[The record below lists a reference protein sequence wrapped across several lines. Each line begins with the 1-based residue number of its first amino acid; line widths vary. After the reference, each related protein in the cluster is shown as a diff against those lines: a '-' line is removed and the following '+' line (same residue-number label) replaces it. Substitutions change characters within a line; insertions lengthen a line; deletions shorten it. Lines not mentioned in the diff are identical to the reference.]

1 MKKMM
6 LTLFICGLAA
16 FFLTACG
23 GGDDVEQEP
32 TTAEEEE
39 IRTEDIV
46 EVDEGNGD
54 IEADNTDGMNETD
67 GTGESLSKEEE
78 LEQKI
83 KAEPGIESVR
93 VVFEEGD
100 DGQQVNVDII
110 LVGDQEEPADDL
122 ADKYAEM
129 IKADYP
135 EHAVDIIIVRD
146 GTQLTHKTYS

>member
-1 MKKMM
+1 MKKVFLSIIFG
-6 LTLFICGLAA
+6 LTAC
-16 FFLTACG
+16 FLTACG

-32 TTAEEEE
+32 TPAEEEE

-100 DGQQVNVDII
+100 DGQQVSVDIV
-110 LVGDQEEPADDL
+110 LAGDQEEPADEL

-135 EHAVDIIIVRD
+135 DHTVDIIIVRD